1 MIFLIGIFGLTISSP
16 PLQGTAI
23 LGDDFKEDFEG
34 LIYPEWKTTGLWHLE
49 DNKTSDWPINSWIPS
64 NSHYMWYG
72 SNISGNYDT
81 SASRNNGTLISEQLD
96 LTAFSGDIELGFWSW
111 AITETDSFDLK
122 NVSISPDGGN
132 TWKLLGYVQ
141 NTSDWKYFLFDITEY
156 GYSSNA
162 MIRFYFDTID
172 GALNFYRGWMIDDI
186 EIKEKPGYFELFI
199 HQDNYA
205 FIGETRTMNFS
216 IYSYFNYGIEVNISI
231 ILTNPSG
238 YNETLEEFYLEYLW
252 SNGQWNH
259 SLNYKFQEEGYYE
272 VSLVLVDDMGIEWKT
287 DNWWKVKKVDDSTTT
302 LDENETDNEDFNGD
316 DSNNEK
322 ITPGFEGIFILGAL
336 VSSTILIRR
345 RRK

>member
-1 MIFLIGIFGLTISSP
+1 MKNNTILLMIFLIGIFGLTISSP

-252 SNGQWNH
+252 SNG
-259 SLNYKFQEEGYYE
+259 
-272 VSLVLVDDMGIEWKT
+272 
-287 DNWWKVKKVDDSTTT
+287 
-302 LDENETDNEDFNGD
+302 
-316 DSNNEK
+316 
-322 ITPGFEGIFILGAL
+322 
-336 VSSTILIRR
+336 
-345 RRK
+345 